1 MLRARRKPRP
11 FCFLIAS
18 GQNKVGQRILILKGR
33 TMIEVP
39 VSWGELV
46 DKITIL
52 QIKSDRMQ
60 DEQKLA
66 NVRKELLLLSDKLG
80 DKAEIADVKRLT
92 GELYAVNAALWD
104 IEDDIR
110 DCENAG
116 DFGEKFIS
124 LARSV
129 YITNDKR
136 ADLKREVN
144 AVLGSGLVE
153 EKSYQKYK
161 VH

>member
-1 MLRARRKPRP
+1 
-11 FCFLIAS
+11 
-18 GQNKVGQRILILKGR
+18 
-33 TMIEVP
+33 MIEVP

-52 QIKSDRMQ
+52 QIKSDRMH
-60 DEQKLA
+60 DEAKLA
-66 NVRKELLLLSDKLG
+66 NVRKELTLLTGKLG
-80 DKAEIADVKRLT
+80 GNADVAEIKTLT
-92 GELYAVNAALWD
+92 SALYNVNAELWD

-110 DCENAG
+110 ECENAG
-116 DFGEKFIS
+116 DFGEKFVL

-136 ADLKREVN
+136 SELKREVN
-144 AVLGSGLVE
+144 SALGSGLVE

-161 VH
+161 IQ

>member
-1 MLRARRKPRP
+1 
-11 FCFLIAS
+11 
-18 GQNKVGQRILILKGR
+18 
-33 TMIEVP
+33 MIEAP

-52 QIKSDRMQ
+52 QIKSDRMT
-60 DEQKLA
+60 DEAKLA
-66 NVRKELLLLSDKLG
+66 NVRKELTLLTEKLG
-80 DKAEIADVKRLT
+80 DHARNDEVSRLT
-92 GELYAVNAALWD
+92 KALYDVNAALWD

-116 DFGEKFIS
+116 DFGDKFVQ

-136 ADLKREVN
+136 AELKREVN
-144 AVLGSGLVE
+144 FALGSGLME

-161 VH
+161 VQ

>member
-1 MLRARRKPRP
+1 
-11 FCFLIAS
+11 
-18 GQNKVGQRILILKGR
+18 
-33 TMIEVP
+33 MIEVP

-52 QIKSDRMQ
+52 QIKSDRMR
-60 DEQKLA
+60 DEVKLA
-66 NVRKELLLLSDKLG
+66 NVRKELKLLSEKLG
-80 DKAEIADVKRLT
+80 ENAENPDVKKLT
-92 GELYAVNAALWD
+92 GDLYKVNAELWD

-116 DFGEKFIS
+116 DFGEKFIR

-136 ADLKREVN
+136 AELKREVN
-144 AVLGSGLVE
+144 AALGSGLIE
-153 EKSYQKYK
+153 EKSYQAYK
-161 VH
+161 IQ

>member
-1 MLRARRKPRP
+1 
-11 FCFLIAS
+11 
-18 GQNKVGQRILILKGR
+18 
-33 TMIEVP
+33 MIEAP

-52 QIKSDRMQ
+52 QIKSDRMT
-60 DEQKLA
+60 DEGKLA
-66 NVRKELLLLSDKLG
+66 NVRKELTLLTEKLG
-80 DKAEIADVKRLT
+80 AHAGNDEVSRLT
-92 GELYAVNAALWD
+92 KALYDVNAALWD

-110 DCENAG
+110 ECENAG
-116 DFGEKFIS
+116 EFGDKFVQ

-136 ADLKREVN
+136 AELKREVN
-144 AVLGSGLVE
+144 FALGSGLME

-161 VH
+161 VQ

>member
-1 MLRARRKPRP
+1 
-11 FCFLIAS
+11 
-18 GQNKVGQRILILKGR
+18 
-33 TMIEVP
+33 MIEVP

-52 QIKSDRMQ
+52 QIKSDRMR
-60 DEQKLA
+60 DEQKLV
-66 NVRKELLLLSDKLG
+66 NVRKELALLTEKLG
-80 DKAEIADVKRLT
+80 SNASLAEVKRLT
-92 GELYAVNAALWD
+92 GELYEVNAALWD

-110 DCENAG
+110 ICENAG
-116 DFGEKFIS
+116 DFGEKFIQ

-144 AVLGSGLVE
+144 GVLGSELIE

-161 VH
+161 VQ

>member
-1 MLRARRKPRP
+1 
-11 FCFLIAS
+11 
-18 GQNKVGQRILILKGR
+18 
-33 TMIEVP
+33 MIEVP

-52 QIKSDRMQ
+52 QIKSDRMR

-66 NVRKELLLLSDKLG
+66 NVRKELTLLTEKLG
-80 DKAEIADVKRLT
+80 DNAGLDEIKRLT
-92 GELYAVNAALWD
+92 GELYEVNAALWD

-110 DCENAG
+110 ECENAG
-116 DFGEKFIS
+116 DFGQKFIS

-129 YITNDKR
+129 YIRNDKR

-144 AVLGSGLVE
+144 SALGSGLIE

-161 VH
+161 IQ

>member
-1 MLRARRKPRP
+1 
-11 FCFLIAS
+11 
-18 GQNKVGQRILILKGR
+18 
-33 TMIEVP
+33 MIEVP

>member
-1 MLRARRKPRP
+1 
-11 FCFLIAS
+11 
-18 GQNKVGQRILILKGR
+18 
-33 TMIEVP
+33 MIEAP

-52 QIKSDRMQ
+52 QIKSDRMT
-60 DEQKLA
+60 DEGKLA
-66 NVRKELLLLSDKLG
+66 NVRKELSLLTEKLG
-80 DKAEIADVKRLT
+80 AHAENPEVSRLT
-92 GELYAVNAALWD
+92 KALYDVNAALWD

-116 DFGEKFIS
+116 DFGDKFVQ

-136 ADLKREVN
+136 AELKREVN
-144 AVLGSGLVE
+144 FALGSGLME

-161 VH
+161 VQ

>member
-1 MLRARRKPRP
+1 
-11 FCFLIAS
+11 
-18 GQNKVGQRILILKGR
+18 
-33 TMIEVP
+33 MIEVP

-52 QIKSDRMQ
+52 QIKSDRMT
-60 DEQKLA
+60 DEGKLA
-66 NVRKELLLLSDKLG
+66 NVRKELSLLSEKLG
-80 DKAEIADVKRLT
+80 AHAENPEVSRLT
-92 GELYAVNAALWD
+92 KDLYEVNAALWD

-116 DFGEKFIS
+116 DFGDKFVQ

-136 ADLKREVN
+136 AELKREVN
-144 AVLGSGLVE
+144 FALGSGLME

-161 VH
+161 VQ

>member
-1 MLRARRKPRP
+1 
-11 FCFLIAS
+11 
-18 GQNKVGQRILILKGR
+18 
-33 TMIEVP
+33 MIEVP

-52 QIKSDRMQ
+52 QIKSDRMH

-66 NVRKELLLLSDKLG
+66 NVRKELALLTDKLG
-80 DKAEIADVKRLT
+80 DNASIDDVKRLT
-92 GELYAVNAALWD
+92 GELYEVNAALWD

-116 DFGEKFIS
+116 DFGDKFIQ

-136 ADLKREVN
+136 AELKREVN
-144 AVLGSGLVE
+144 AILGSQLIE

-161 VH
+161 IQ

>member
-1 MLRARRKPRP
+1 
-11 FCFLIAS
+11 
-18 GQNKVGQRILILKGR
+18 
-33 TMIEVP
+33 MIEVP

-52 QIKSDRMQ
+52 QIKSDRMR

-66 NVRKELLLLSDKLG
+66 NVRKELTLLTDKLG
-80 DKAEIADVKRLT
+80 DNASLAEVKRLT
-92 GELYAVNAALWD
+92 GELYEVNAALWD

-116 DFGEKFIS
+116 DFGDKFVQ

-144 AVLGSGLVE
+144 AVLGSQLIE

-161 VH
+161 IQ

>member
-1 MLRARRKPRP
+1 
-11 FCFLIAS
+11 
-18 GQNKVGQRILILKGR
+18 
-33 TMIEVP
+33 MIEVP

-52 QIKSDRMQ
+52 QIKSDRMT
-60 DEQKLA
+60 DEGKLA
-66 NVRKELLLLSDKLG
+66 NVRKELALLTEKLG
-80 DKAEIADVKRLT
+80 DYASVAEVSRLT
-92 GELYAVNAALWD
+92 KELYDVNAALWD

-110 DCENAG
+110 DCENGG
-116 DFGEKFIS
+116 DFGEKFIG

-136 ADLKREVN
+136 AELKREVN
-144 AVLGSGLVE
+144 AVLGSELIE

-161 VH
+161 IQ

>member
-1 MLRARRKPRP
+1 
-11 FCFLIAS
+11 
-18 GQNKVGQRILILKGR
+18 
-33 TMIEVP
+33 MIEVP

-52 QIKSDRMQ
+52 QIKSHRIS
-60 DEQKLA
+60 DEAKLR
-66 NVRKELLLLSDKLG
+66 NVRKELSLLKDRLG
-80 DKAEIADVKRLT
+80 ANADDAEVSRLAKA
-92 GELYAVNAALWD
+92 LYDVNAALWD

-116 DFGEKFIS
+116 DFGDKFVE

-129 YITNDKR
+129 YITNDRR

-144 AVLGSGLVE
+144 AALGSALVE
-153 EKSYQKYK
+153 EKSYQAYK
-161 VH
+161 IQ